1 MDSALSLR
9 RTRGEGISSAVFNE
23 CIADEFLCVG
33 LWEVMQPLDKRSGD
47 LSSIQCGSFR
57 GDRLSRWLI
66 VEKLVLESS
75 NTTIKADPGFLD
87 HVPIAP
93 NPMN

>member
-33 LWEVMQPLDKRSGD
+33 LWEVMQPLDECIDD
-47 LSSIQCGSFR
+47 LA
-57 GDRLSRWLI
+57 LI
-66 VEKLVLESS
+66 EMASPLL
-75 NTTIKADPGFLD
+75 
-87 HVPIAP
+87 
-93 NPMN
+93 